1 MEAILNEERL
11 KEMRTEDVLAKI
23 CTYLY
28 FADFSNK
35 QICQNRYKSQILH
48 LGLLIDNMNNEIK
61 TPAPYYEVVNTVCN
75 EEIS

>member
-28 FADFSNK
+28 FADLAISNMPEPL
-35 QICQNRYKSQILH
+35 QSQILH

-61 TPAPYYEVVNTVCN
+61 TLAPYYEVVNTMCN